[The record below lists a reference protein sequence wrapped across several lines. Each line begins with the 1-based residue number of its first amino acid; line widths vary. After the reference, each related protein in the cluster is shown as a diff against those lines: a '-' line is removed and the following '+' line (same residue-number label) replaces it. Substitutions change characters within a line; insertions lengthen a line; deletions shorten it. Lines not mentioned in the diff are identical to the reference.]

1 MAIRDKDGKVYK
13 LRGPNPLMNDQNLDW
28 DKSKLKLHNFSW
40 NSECVKDPIS
50 PEARFQKEHPKVNIA
65 EELGL
70 KPNGDWIPPFEFVN
84 ELKATRPTTI
94 AEEIPEDFPVIEE
107 EPVVEEPEEIQI
119 PLPKSEQPK
128 PESPKE
134 FNVSSQVA
142 RIFHERGM
150 EFHCAPVYQVSMRD
164 DLYGT
169 EYKMNRYGDK
179 FIFDGVVVEENDLE
193 LIYWCVKEMTKGSVV
208 MPKSRESRWWRIEQI
223 EPKTGG
229 FLVKALPSD
238 VNPDF
243 S

>member
-28 DKSKLKLHNFSW
+28 DKSKLVLYNFSW
-40 NSECVKDPIS
+40 NSECVKDPLS
-50 PEARFQKEHPKVNIA
+50 PEARFLKEHPKTDIG

-70 KPNGDWIPPFEFVN
+70 RPNAEWIPPFEFVN
-84 ELKATRPTTI
+84 ELKATRPT
-94 AEEIPEDFPVIEE
+94 AVVEEIPEEFPA
-107 EPVVEEPEEIQI
+107 VEEPEVQV
-119 PLPKSEQPK
+119 PLPKDEM
-128 PESPKE
+128 PEAPKE

-150 EFHCAPVYQVSMRD
+150 EFHCAPVYQVAMKD

-169 EYKMNRYGDK
+169 EYKMNRYGNK
-179 FIFDGVVVEENDLE
+179 FVFDGVIVEENDLE
-193 LIYWCVKEMTKGSVV
+193 LVYWCVKEMTKGSVI
-208 MPKSRESRWWRIEQI
+208 MPKARESRWWRVEEI
-223 EPKTGG
+223 EPRTGG

>member
-13 LRGPNPLMNDQNLDW
+13 LRGPNPLMNGQSLDW

-40 NSECVKDPIS
+40 NSECVEDPIS
-50 PEARFQKEHPKVNIA
+50 PEAKFQREHPKVDIA

-84 ELKATRPTTI
+84 ELKATRPVSVV
-94 AEEIPEDFPVIEE
+94 EEIPEEF
-107 EPVVEEPEEIQI
+107 PVVEEPVEEVQV
-119 PLPKSEQPK
+119 PLPKVEQLK
-128 PESPKE
+128 PEEGPKE

-150 EFHCAPVYQVSMRD
+150 EFHCAPVFQVSMKD

-179 FIFDGVVVEENDLE
+179 FVFDGVIVEENDLE
-193 LIYWCVKEMTKGSVV
+193 LVYWCVKQMTKGSVV
-208 MPKSRESRWWRIEQI
+208 MPKARESRWWRVEEI